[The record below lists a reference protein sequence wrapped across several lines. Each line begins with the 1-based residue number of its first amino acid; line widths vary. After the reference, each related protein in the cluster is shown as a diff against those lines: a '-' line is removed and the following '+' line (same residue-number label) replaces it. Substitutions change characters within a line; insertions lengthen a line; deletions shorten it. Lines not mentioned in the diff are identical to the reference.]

1 MLHFSIFKR
10 TEFGYKQL
18 TTTHYVSTNKIIH
31 VYFSHMT
38 YFMSHVTSINN
49 TCGCSYKL
57 PHSGLQQMGYKLIC
71 SQTLSLKESFKIKTN
86 QSYIRSTVL
95 KESFKT
101 KIEYYVKIYN
111 RIWLMTSIFQSSRVR
126 LFFQF
131 ILRGYCQF
139 FILSYLER
147 EECNL
152 LKNIYLIQINIYS
165 ILTKYQ

>member
-1 MLHFSIFKR
+1 
-10 TEFGYKQL
+10 
-18 TTTHYVSTNKIIH
+18 
-31 VYFSHMT
+31 
-38 YFMSHVTSINN
+38 
-49 TCGCSYKL
+49 
-57 PHSGLQQMGYKLIC
+57 MGYKLIC

-139 FILSYLER
+139 FILSNLER

-152 LKNIYLIQINIYS
+152 LKNICLIQINIYS
-165 ILTKYQ
+165 ILTKYQWINISFFDLNISKFVGQQSLVLAFELFAFFSKKVQNGNWLSHDL

>member
-1 MLHFSIFKR
+1 
-10 TEFGYKQL
+10 
-18 TTTHYVSTNKIIH
+18 
-31 VYFSHMT
+31 
-38 YFMSHVTSINN
+38 
-49 TCGCSYKL
+49 
-57 PHSGLQQMGYKLIC
+57 MGYKLIC

-165 ILTKYQ
+165 ILTKYQWINISFFDLNISKFVGQQSLVLAFELFAFFSKKVQNGNWLSHDL